1 MATHHV
7 MLRRSRLAA
16 HLPAFQAA
24 VTSDSPLAITR
35 LHTFPVREPVSR
47 RVYTIVKIETRGGLT
62 GYGEC
67 GSIPAEQIAQTVSLI
82 QGMPAT
88 SYEVVRKK
96 LGAIPGMQAAVNIAL
111 LDIVG
116 KQAKAPIYRVLAGPT
131 RNKARAMTR
140 LSGNDDAALVASMT
154 RAREHGYLAFHVPL
168 PPIGSA
174 NQGQAFVS
182 ATRKRLDA
190 LRAKGGAGVDF
201 ILDGAGSLSPSD
213 AGIISAAF
221 ETFHLMW
228 FDEPCAMVNSGA
240 LRKVSA
246 ERVTPLGFG
255 RTIHNST
262 PFQELLREQSID
274 VLRPDLARNGITQIR
289 RMAAMAETYYT
300 AVAPYH
306 DGGPIGT
313 AAALHLAASLPNFVI
328 QQIPLPDAEEDQRMR
343 AEIAGAAIE
352 TVKDGFAPLLTGDG
366 LGIKVNEQALAKY
379 AERAA

>member
-1 MATHHV
+1 MATNHV

-16 HLPAFQAA
+16 RLPAFQTAA
-24 VTSDSPLAITR
+24 ASDSSLAITR
-35 LHTFPVREPVSR
+35 LHMFPVREPVSR
-47 RVYTIVKIETRGGLT
+47 RAYTIMKIETRGGLF

-67 GSIPAEQIAQTVSLI
+67 GSVPAEQIAQTASLI

-96 LGAIPGMQAAVNIAL
+96 LGVMPGMQAAVNIAL

-116 KQAKAPIYRVLAGPT
+116 KHAKAPVYRVLAGPT

-140 LSGNDDAALVASMT
+140 LSGSDDAALVASMT

-168 PPIGSA
+168 PTIGSA

-190 LRAKGGAGVDF
+190 LRAKGVDF
-201 ILDGAGSLSPSD
+201 ILDGAGLLSPSD
-213 AGIISAAF
+213 AGVISAAF

-255 RTIHNST
+255 RAIHSST
-262 PFQELLREQSID
+262 PFQELLRDQSID

-328 QQIPLPDAEEDQRMR
+328 QQIPFPDAEEDRRMR
-343 AEIAGAAIE
+343 AEIAGGAIE
-352 TVKDGFAPLLTGDG
+352 TVKDGFASLLTGDG
-366 LGIKVNEQALAKY
+366 LGIKVNEQALTKY

>member
-1 MATHHV
+1 MAAHHV

-16 HLPAFQAA
+16 RMPAFQAVIA
-24 VTSDSPLAITR
+24 SDSPLAITR
-35 LHTFPVREPVSR
+35 LHAFPVREPVSR
-47 RVYTIVKIETRGGLT
+47 RAYTVLKVETRGGLV

-67 GSIPAEQIAQTVSLI
+67 GIVPAEQTGQTAALI

-96 LGAIPGMQAAVNIAL
+96 LAGLPMMQAAVNIAL

-140 LSGNDDAALVASMT
+140 LSGDDDAALTAAMT

-190 LRAKGGAGVDF
+190 LRMKGGDGVDF
-201 ILDGAGSLSPSD
+201 VLDGAGALSPGD
-213 AGIISAAF
+213 AGILTAAF
-221 ETFHLMW
+221 EKFHLMW

-240 LRKVSA
+240 LRKISS
-246 ERVTPLGFG
+246 ERVVPLGFG
-255 RTIHNST
+255 RAVHNST
-262 PFQELLREQSID
+262 PFQELLRGQSID

-306 DGGPIGT
+306 DGGPVGT
-313 AAALHLAASLPNFVI
+313 AVALHLAASLPNFVI
-328 QQIPLPDAEEDQRMR
+328 QQIPFPDAEEDRRMR
-343 AEIAGAAIE
+343 AEITGGSIE
-352 TVKDGFAPLLTGDG
+352 VVKDGFAALLTGAG
-366 LGIKVNEQALAKY
+366 LGITVNEAALAKY